1 MKELLIS
8 IVLTTFCLCT
18 KAQSITGKIG
28 DNEGHPID
36 AASIILLRSD
46 STFVEATLSNPDG
59 SFTFNKGIF
68 PSRIVIQHM
77 SYQTK
82 IIVCKTPSLGNISLD
97 EKANMLKELVVTAER
112 PFVKVENG
120 ALSYDLSALST
131 KKAVNNVYE
140 ALAELP
146 GVNDNSGNL
155 TLAGASNLSIILD
168 GKPTTMTK
176 EELNTL
182 LRSMPVDRVQ
192 NVEVTYSAPPQYHVR
207 GAAIN
212 IKLKRASGY
221 SFQQEIKAGYTNQYF
236 SSENAGTNFRITT
249 PKIALDVLYNATDSK
264 DMSRLDLDSHHL
276 FQNKTYDIIQNQM
289 MSNKGWNHNLHGS
302 FNYNISKKSSLNI
315 AYTSNIDPKNNGLSK
330 SNGNYLNSEVDK
342 QSHNYMHNIS
352 AQYLSAFGMNLNMDY
367 TNYHST
373 NNQQFTSISNNT
385 TNTFDINGGQH
396 IEKLSFGA
404 DQEHKL
410 KKNWALGYGLSYS
423 NAYDKDH
430 QFYSDIKGNMQT
442 LNTDSKITEQ
452 TTDFYIRTSKNY
464 ARGKSFSFSAS
475 GEYYTIG
482 NYHKWAFYPQASWTY
497 AKDPKHIFILS
508 LSSDKKYPSYW
519 DMQSSVTHLDG
530 YAEIQGTSNLRPCS
544 TYKLT
549 GTYVLNHK
557 YTFTAFYEDMRDY
570 FTQVAY
576 QSSQRLALI
585 YQTRNWDYSCQCGVA
600 ANIPFKVQSW
610 LDSHFYIVGLRLQQ
624 RCDDYFDVPF
634 NRKRFVALTGI
645 NNTFNLTHTLSL
657 NLNGSYTSPPI
668 QGTYDLTHIFKV
680 STSMKWTFC
689 KNKATLSTQ
698 LNDIFNSG
706 TPKVKVN
713 YKGQNLNMNTGYYT
727 RLFNLTFSYRFGGYK
742 EKEHKGVDT
751 SRFGH

>member
-28 DNEGHPID
+28 DNEGRPID
-36 AASIILLRSD
+36 AASIILLRPD

-120 ALSYDLSALST
+120 ALSYDLSVLST
-131 KKAVNNVYE
+131 KRAVNNVYE

-212 IKLKRASGY
+212 IKLKRASDY

-289 MSNKGWNHNLHGS
+289 MNNKGWNHNLHGS
-302 FNYNISKKSSLNI
+302 FNYNVSKKSSLNI

-352 AQYLSAFGMNLNMDY
+352 AQYQSAFGMNLNMDY

-373 NNQQFTSISNNT
+373 KSTVH
-385 TNTFDINGGQH
+385 QH
-396 IEKLSFGA
+396 IK
-404 DQEHKL
+404 
-410 KKNWALGYGLSYS
+410 
-423 NAYDKDH
+423 
-430 QFYSDIKGNMQT
+430 
-442 LNTDSKITEQ
+442 
-452 TTDFYIRTSKNY
+452 
-464 ARGKSFSFSAS
+464 
-475 GEYYTIG
+475 
-482 NYHKWAFYPQASWTY
+482 
-497 AKDPKHIFILS
+497 
-508 LSSDKKYPSYW
+508 
-519 DMQSSVTHLDG
+519 
-530 YAEIQGTSNLRPCS
+530 
-544 TYKLT
+544 
-549 GTYVLNHK
+549 
-557 YTFTAFYEDMRDY
+557 
-570 FTQVAY
+570 
-576 QSSQRLALI
+576 
-585 YQTRNWDYSCQCGVA
+585 
-600 ANIPFKVQSW
+600 
-610 LDSHFYIVGLRLQQ
+610 
-624 RCDDYFDVPF
+624 
-634 NRKRFVALTGI
+634 
-645 NNTFNLTHTLSL
+645 
-657 NLNGSYTSPPI
+657 
-668 QGTYDLTHIFKV
+668 
-680 STSMKWTFC
+680 
-689 KNKATLSTQ
+689 
-698 LNDIFNSG
+698 
-706 TPKVKVN
+706 
-713 YKGQNLNMNTGYYT
+713 
-727 RLFNLTFSYRFGGYK
+727 
-742 EKEHKGVDT
+742 
-751 SRFGH
+751 